1 MKIIIDTDK
10 KELGA
15 EDVVTMGQLYE
26 FLEKH
31 GLLDYGLMGVKSDGP
46 SVFPVKFAPNPLDPP
61 WRITCTDPTVSHVD
75 QILDAPKVGGFED
88 EAIKF
93 GYQRID
99 PNKYKAIQDAIDPR
113 LSGVSGVTKE
123 NYDIQ

>member
-15 EDVVTMGQLYE
+15 EDVINMGHLYE
-26 FLEKH
+26 FLKEH
-31 GLLDYGLMGVKSDGP
+31 GLLDYGLMGVKRDFP
-46 SVFPVKFAPNPLDPP
+46 SVFPVKFVPSDDPLAPPYK
-61 WRITCTDPTVSHVD
+61 ITCTGGPVTIIPGSTSATVSHID
-75 QILDAPKVGGFED
+75 QTLDIPNAD

-99 PNKYKAIQDAIDPR
+99 PNKHNDSIWRY
-113 LSGVSGVTKE
+113 STKS
-123 NYDIQ
+123 